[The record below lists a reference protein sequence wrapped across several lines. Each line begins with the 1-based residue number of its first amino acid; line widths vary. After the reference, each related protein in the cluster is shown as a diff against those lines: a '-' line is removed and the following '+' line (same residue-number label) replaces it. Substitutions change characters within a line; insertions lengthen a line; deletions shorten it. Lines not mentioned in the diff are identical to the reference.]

1 MPGREEF
8 WNIGYPLWGMLVYTL
23 LIRHAGGVWLGH
35 LATRP
40 NLAPG

>member
-23 LIRHAGGVWLGH
+23 LIVTPVAFGWAIWQRA
-35 LATRP
+35 P